1 MIFMTSIYCLPETY
15 CKDDEKWIIEMLS
28 KLPQRVRKRVS
39 VLYAEAFIAE
49 YEKEPIAHKK
59 ENKAR
64 REANTRLREYV
75 IRYTSVMNQA
85 VSKPPIVTL

>member
-1 MIFMTSIYCLPETY
+1 MILMTSIYCLPETY

-28 KLPQRVRKRVS
+28 KLPKRVRKRVS

-49 YEKEPIAHKK
+49 YKKEPIAHKK

-64 REANTRLREYV
+64 REANTRLRKYV
-75 IRYTSVMNQA
+75 KRYSSVMSCQ
-85 VSKPPIVTL
+85 VCEPPIVTL